1 MNSSEFE
8 IAAKRRN
15 CTKETRYLCAPDK
28 YLSNLI
34 EFCSDTSKSLF
45 GEGNVM
51 FSISVMMIMMM
62 ILERILILK
71 TPAKLK
77 YIIYA
82 NICKITISI

>member
-1 MNSSEFE
+1 MDKCPMNSSEFE
-8 IAAKRRN
+8 AAAKRRN

-51 FSISVMMIMMM
+51 FFYLYYDDNDDDIRKNTNFKNTCQIE
-62 ILERILILK
+62 IYYLC
-71 TPAKLK
+71 K
-77 YIIYA
+77 YL
-82 NICKITISI
+82 